1 MWPHPNKF
9 YDLMFDLSIY
19 WTLQMYYMPLMMY
32 GDIDDFVT
40 KVSLNGIKS
49 SNLCKST

>member
-9 YDLMFDLSIY
+9 YETMFDLYIY
-19 WTLQMYYMPLMMY
+19 WTIQSMYMPMM
-32 GDIDDFVT
+32 IFSTVDDVIT

-49 SNLCKST
+49 SNICKPQ